1 MTKLG
6 KLVLENWD
14 LPVSLPLTVVFCIGI
29 APLVLVDRFIARTAR
44 R

>member
-29 APLVLVDRFIARTAR
+29 APLVAFDRLRALVVR
-44 R
+44 